1 MKILFNKSNNGQAEI
16 KLTLGFL
23 DADFTYKNIEPDLKL
38 NTPYLIDLIGKD
50 VYNKIADLYDETDD
64 FDDDEEYKALEERLI
79 ALSQLY
85 IASFA
90 YLDFA
95 PNNDLSHSN
104 SGRQSRTEENDKA
117 PAFGQLKDDE
127 SATRKRAYK
136 ALDQIFTILEELE
149 WSEWTLSDAYK
160 TANALFIKNPMQ
172 FDKVFPI
179 AKSGQL
185 YYRLVPFMDDFESDR
200 VAAILTDDVVAT
212 LKAATSPTAEQ
223 NRLLVQIHKAV
234 AYLSLGKAYKA
245 FPVEMF
251 PDGLAYNE
259 NTSMKAKARAEVMEF
274 LNAEGEKYLKKLE
287 YEYQQQNE
295 TFEEI
300 KTMNG
305 LEEGKKYVN
314 L

>member
-136 ALDQIFTILEELE
+136 ALDQIFTILEGKNCLNVSITVYKLYFSSRNI
-149 WSEWTLSDAYK
+149 SEAKKMLFLSTK
-160 TANALFIKNPMQ
+160 SIKN
-172 FDKVFPI
+172 FPI
-179 AKSGQL
+179 
-185 YYRLVPFMDDFESDR
+185 M
-200 VAAILTDDVVAT
+200 
-212 LKAATSPTAEQ
+212 
-223 NRLLVQIHKAV
+223 
-234 AYLSLGKAYKA
+234 
-245 FPVEMF
+245 
-251 PDGLAYNE
+251 
-259 NTSMKAKARAEVMEF
+259 
-274 LNAEGEKYLKKLE
+274 
-287 YEYQQQNE
+287 
-295 TFEEI
+295 
-300 KTMNG
+300 
-305 LEEGKKYVN
+305 
-314 L
+314 